1 MSTPTEAQEHAGSA
15 SRRRIPARWIAA
27 ALGALLL
34 AAIGFSTQYR
44 STESAAAS
52 GPKRFDPAAFGAQN
66 YESKVVP
73 AIEKKA
79 VELPVL
85 VRALAADK
93 DAAGERYGVRQG
105 TGPYSFAV
113 KGTGEA
119 GTAKSGLMPVT
130 VPDLPEGTRVSLQ
143 VGPAINGTA
152 LRDAAGYITFGQ
164 FLNQVEYADA
174 ATALNNQM
182 RQKLLTTL
190 DAPSL
195 AGKKIT
201 FVGAFSLLSPSV
213 VTITP
218 ISIEEAS

>member
-1 MSTPTEAQEHAGSA
+1 MSTTATAREHDARTP
-15 SRRRIPARWIAA
+15 RRRIPASWIAA
-27 ALGALLL
+27 ALAVILL

-44 STESAAAS
+44 SAESVAAS

-73 AIEKKA
+73 AIEKRA

-93 DAAGERYGVRQG
+93 DAAGRQYGVRQG

-113 KGTGEA
+113 TGTGEA
-119 GTAKSGLMPVT
+119 GTVRSGLLPVT
-130 VPDLPEGTRVSLQ
+130 VPGLPEGTRVSLQ
-143 VGPAINGTA
+143 TGPAINGTA

-174 ATALNNQM
+174 ATALNNRM
-182 RQKLLTTL
+182 RQKLLASL
-190 DAPSL
+190 DAPGL

-201 FVGAFSLLSPSV
+201 FTGAFNLLGPTV

-218 ISIEEAS
+218 IAIEEAP

>member
-1 MSTPTEAQEHAGSA
+1 MSTPATTQANDGRAP
-15 SRRRIPARWIAA
+15 RRRIPASWIAA
-27 ALGALLL
+27 ALAVLLL

-85 VRALAADK
+85 VKALADDK
-93 DAAGERYGVRQG
+93 DAAGAEFGTRQG

-119 GTAKSGLMPVT
+119 GTVKSGLLPVT
-130 VPDLPEGTRVSLQ
+130 VPGLPEGTRVSLQ
-143 VGPAINGTA
+143 TGPAINGTA

-174 ATALNNQM
+174 ATALNNEM
-182 RQKLLTTL
+182 RQKLLATL

-195 AGKKIT
+195 AGKRIT
-201 FVGAFSLLSPSV
+201 FTGAFSLLSPSV

-218 ISIEEAS
+218 VAIEEAS